1 MKIPSRKV
9 KSSLTKH
16 PPRPHRTPP
25 RTDKYHRWTFPSGR
39 FQPSPLLLRM
49 TERDGEKGCLEHRN
63 TSVPC
68 SQVNRRG
75 GGAKKY
81 TFPPQCS
88 LEQRFA
94 ILHMNL
100 KSPLKSS
107 PPAFPYPEAAPI
119 ACLISP
125 IIPSIH
131 IDLYGFRLLFRAAGF
146 LALGFGGTWRYRS
159 QPYGGLGTPWVHIT
173 LHEQLRGAEIT
184 GGKKKKQSGQS
195 QIAFYYQRNPVS
207 ARFAILCF
215 PLGPFLH

>member
-1 MKIPSRKV
+1 MRK
-9 KSSLTKH
+9 
-16 PPRPHRTPP
+16 
-25 RTDKYHRWTFPSGR
+25 
-39 FQPSPLLLRM
+39 
-49 TERDGEKGCLEHRN
+49 EHRN
-63 TSVPC
+63 TWVPG
-68 SQVNRRG
+68 SQVNPRG
-75 GGAKKY
+75 SGAKKY

-107 PPAFPYPEAAPI
+107 PPAFPYPEASPI

-173 LHEQLRGAEIT
+173 LHEQLRGDEIT
-184 GGKKKKQSGQS
+184 GGKKKKSNLVNLKLHS
-195 QIAFYYQRNPVS
+195 TTTEESCLSEICYSLLPPRPIS
-207 ARFAILCF
+207 
-215 PLGPFLH
+215 PLKTLYF

>member
-1 MKIPSRKV
+1 MRK
-9 KSSLTKH
+9 
-16 PPRPHRTPP
+16 
-25 RTDKYHRWTFPSGR
+25 
-39 FQPSPLLLRM
+39 
-49 TERDGEKGCLEHRN
+49 EHRN
-63 TSVPC
+63 TWVPA
-68 SQVNRRG
+68 SQVNPRG
-75 GGAKKY
+75 SGAKKY

-107 PPAFPYPEAAPI
+107 PPAFPYPEASPI

-173 LHEQLRGAEIT
+173 LHEQLRGDEIT
-184 GGKKKKQSGQS
+184 GGWEKKKAIWSIS
-195 QIAFYYQRNPVS
+195 NCILLPQRNPVS